1 MMFERSFN
9 LHDESKLIRDLVNDS
24 IVNNIVTEDLSDNGK
39 SYGTNEIG
47 DWITEKIER
56 G

>member
-9 LHDESKLIRDLVNDS
+9 LHDESKLIRDIVNDS
-24 IVNNIVTEDLSDNGK
+24 ILNNIVTEELSSGGK

-47 DWITEKIER
+47 DWIKDRIER